1 MYFYAADE
9 IFQSICFTSH
19 FFKTASIASSRT
31 STINSTDIT
40 WHLILFP
47 VTSLQSMQYQKR
59 KLKLTE
65 ENIPGSYGVGMT
77 AHSVLT

>member
-9 IFQSICFTSH
+9 IFQSICFTSL
-19 FFKTASIASSRT
+19 FFKTASIASSAT
-31 STINSTDIT
+31 STINSTDNT
-40 WHLILFP
+40 WP
-47 VTSLQSMQYQKR
+47 VTSLQSLQYQKR

-65 ENIPGSYGVGMT
+65 ENIPCNYGVGMT